1 MHFFFCFPSFFLN
14 FLSLVMSRLLVE
26 RKFQEVGISHRATLR
41 WKRRSRKV
49 KSSGMRDRSCLAFKI
64 HKWWRKAAGKL
75 PRHHFAPVCRDL
87 CFLEAPGHLMD
98 DNGPWRVG
106 GCTRSCICC
115 KAGAWWLHANTCCL
129 SGPPGPKGDQGHE
142 GMEGEP
148 GLPGLPGLRG
158 KEQHVQG
165 GHSPA
170 SLHPKSIESAGHL
183 KVTSQPVPWDLAG
196 LKSNRIHLLPHLLPK
211 FRFFGAKSLS
221 PLNSESCKGPSP
233 AGWCHQAPSTQPPSP
248 GLCRSWPPPRAH

>member
-1 MHFFFCFPSFFLN
+1 MLQSSHQWSVPDEISGANPLLKVHLNISKMHFFFCFPSFFLN

-98 DNGPWRVG
+98 DNGP
-106 GCTRSCICC
+106 
-115 KAGAWWLHANTCCL
+115 
-129 SGPPGPKGDQGHE
+129 
-142 GMEGEP
+142 
-148 GLPGLPGLRG
+148 
-158 KEQHVQG
+158 
-165 GHSPA
+165 
-170 SLHPKSIESAGHL
+170 
-183 KVTSQPVPWDLAG
+183 
-196 LKSNRIHLLPHLLPK
+196 
-211 FRFFGAKSLS
+211 
-221 PLNSESCKGPSP
+221 
-233 AGWCHQAPSTQPPSP
+233 
-248 GLCRSWPPPRAH
+248 